1 MGSSLGPTGLWPA
14 GRGTRHYT
22 ISPECGPSVKRSPGC
37 YKLAFTRS
45 NGLARVEESGAAV
58 VGPAVVARGSEEQG
72 ARRRGDG
79 EAELV
84 AIGWCKVLDALDQTA
99 GRGVEQVG
107 SARLAGLFARCAD
120 QEEVA
125 RDGDGVPE
133 QLPRAGGR
141 RVERERRG

>member
-22 ISPECGPSVKRSPGC
+22 ISPECGPSVKTSPGC

-79 EAELV
+79 ETELV
-84 AIGWCKVLDALDQTA
+84 AIS
-99 GRGVEQVG
+99 GRGILEALLKASRRQVKQVDG
-107 SARLAGLFARCAD
+107 SGLARR
-120 QEEVA
+120 
-125 RDGDGVPE
+125 
-133 QLPRAGGR
+133 LPRR
-141 RVERERRG
+141 TNQ